1 MASPT
6 PEGGWY
12 PDAMHPS
19 SSLAKAFS
27 AKCAVA
33 RAHLRREMEARG
45 LHQSDGWKIMET
57 VRDCAGGSEIVMRP
71 LHMRLPAPDDLE
83 CVVRI
88 EEDTS
93 IESNCDSPPST
104 GTMQ

>member
-1 MASPT
+1 
-6 PEGGWY
+6 
-12 PDAMHPS
+12 MHPS
-19 SSLAKAFS
+19 SSLAQAFS

-57 VRDCAGGSEIVMRP
+57 VRDCVGGSEIVMRP
-71 LHMRLPAPDDLE
+71 LHLHLQAPDDLE

-88 EEDTS
+88 EEDSS
-93 IESNCDSPPST
+93 IDSNCDSPLSST
-104 GTMQ
+104 SMQ